1 MVGDKFINMS
11 TEEEKKDDV
20 VDLVDEE
27 AEEADDEFDMEEGDE
42 DDEVDLSS
50 EDMDDEE
57 DVDLGEIL
65 INALETPDGETVCTA
80 LLGIK
85 EQMEIQNK
93 ILVKILKSLV

>member
-1 MVGDKFINMS
+1 MS

-20 VDLVDEE
+20 VDLVEEE
-27 AEEADDEFDMEEGDE
+27 ADEADDEFDMEEGDE

-93 ILVKILKSLV
+93 ILVKILKSLA

>member
-1 MVGDKFINMS
+1 MTLPNIINMS

-20 VDLVDEE
+20 VDLVEEE
-27 AEEADDEFDMEEGDE
+27 AEEADDEFDLEGEEDDE
-42 DDEVDLSS
+42 DDISS
-50 EDMDDEE
+50 EDMDEE
-57 DVDLGEIL
+57 EVDIGEIL

-93 ILVKILKSLV
+93 ILVKILKSLA

>member
-1 MVGDKFINMS
+1 MS

-20 VDLVDEE
+20 VDLVEEE
-27 AEEADDEFDMEEGDE
+27 AEEADDEFDLEGEEDDE
-42 DDEVDLSS
+42 DDISS
-50 EDMDDEE
+50 EDMDEE
-57 DVDLGEIL
+57 EVDIGEIL

-93 ILVKILKSLV
+93 ILVKILKSLA

>member
-1 MVGDKFINMS
+1 MS
-11 TEEEKKDDV
+11 TEEKKEEV
-20 VDLVDEE
+20 VDLVEEE
-27 AEEADDEFDMEEGDE
+27 AEEADDEFDMEEG
-42 DDEVDLSS
+42 DEVDLSS

-93 ILVKILKSLV
+93 ILVKILKSLA

>member
-1 MVGDKFINMS
+1 MS

-20 VDLVDEE
+20 VDLVEEE
-27 AEEADDEFDMEEGDE
+27 AEEADDEFDLEGDE
-42 DDEVDLSS
+42 EDGDDLSS
-50 EDMDDEE
+50 EDMDDDEE
-57 DVDLGEIL
+57 EVDIGEIL

-93 ILVKILKSLV
+93 ILVKILKSLA

>member
-1 MVGDKFINMS
+1 MS
-11 TEEEKKDDV
+11 IEEEKKDDV
-20 VDLVDEE
+20 VDLVEEE
-27 AEEADDEFDMEEGDE
+27 AEEADDEFDMEEDEDE
-42 DDEVDLSS
+42 DDVDLSS

-93 ILVKILKSLV
+93 ILVKILKSLG

>member
-1 MVGDKFINMS
+1 MS

-20 VDLVDEE
+20 VDLVEEE
-27 AEEADDEFDMEEGDE
+27 ADEADDEFDMEEGDE
-42 DDEVDLSS
+42 DEDDVDLSS

-93 ILVKILKSLV
+93 ILVKILKSLA